1 MKNFIT
7 REIDNIKNKNTLMTS
22 VKDLKINGNDL
33 ISMGVPQGKN
43 IGIILNT
50 LLEMV
55 LDNSLENNRDT
66 LKNAAYKIISSL
78 L

>member
-1 MKNFIT
+1 
-7 REIDNIKNKNTLMTS
+7 MTS